1 MIYIY
6 IFLIYKISIYVLVFG
21 NKQEEQ
27 HANTSANY
35 DVELLHHR
43 DAHLEFFKSG
53 EQMMKSFREESLGW
67 ELHNNYFL
75 TPEKKK
81 NQTKTNSI

>member
-1 MIYIY
+1 MKSAVLLCVSLPVCVYLHIIQLTVFLFLFYIV
-6 IFLIYKISIYVLVFG
+6 SG
-21 NKQEEQ
+21 DEQEEQ

-53 EQMMKSFREESLGW
+53 VYRQIPS
-67 ELHNNYFL
+67 
-75 TPEKKK
+75 
-81 NQTKTNSI
+81 

>member
-1 MIYIY
+1 M
-6 IFLIYKISIYVLVFG
+6 FG

-53 EQMMKSFREESLGW
+53 ESIEKYYFRKVDISD
-67 ELHNNYFL
+67 FL
-75 TPEKKK
+75 LFDF
-81 NQTKTNSI
+81 

>member
-1 MIYIY
+1 M
-6 IFLIYKISIYVLVFG
+6 FG

-53 EQMMKSFREESLGW
+53 ESIVEETSLLQDTRQYRLLVFW
-67 ELHNNYFL
+67 LL
-75 TPEKKK
+75 KKK
-81 NQTKTNSI
+81 KHKTVCFVNFFFYNFSTFFSCETFL

>member
-1 MIYIY
+1 MCVCLCVCVSSHIHADLCFVIV
-6 IFLIYKISIYVLVFG
+6 SADR
-21 NKQEEQ
+21 QEEQ

-53 EQMMKSFREESLGW
+53 GCFC
-67 ELHNNYFL
+67 
-75 TPEKKK
+75 
-81 NQTKTNSI
+81 

>member
-1 MIYIY
+1 MFIDVCVCAVMLT
-6 IFLIYKISIYVLVFG
+6 FVCRFPTDG
-21 NKQEEQ
+21 QEEQ

-53 EQMMKSFREESLGW
+53 GCSVLKAVHSF
-67 ELHNNYFL
+67 
-75 TPEKKK
+75 
-81 NQTKTNSI
+81 

>member
-1 MIYIY
+1 MKSAVLVCVCLFVYLQNLAAHDIVFFIYI
-6 IFLIYKISIYVLVFG
+6 KESIYVLVFG

-53 EQMMKSFREESLGW
+53 E
-67 ELHNNYFL
+67 
-75 TPEKKK
+75 
-81 NQTKTNSI
+81 

>member
-1 MIYIY
+1 MKSAVLVCVCLFVYLQNLAAHDIVFFYIY
-6 IFLIYKISIYVLVFG
+6 IKESIYVLVFG

-53 EQMMKSFREESLGW
+53 E
-67 ELHNNYFL
+67 
-75 TPEKKK
+75 
-81 NQTKTNSI
+81 

>member
-1 MIYIY
+1 MGV
-6 IFLIYKISIYVLVFG
+6 K
-21 NKQEEQ
+21 EEQ

-53 EQMMKSFREESLGW
+53 EVLRKDNKIIYCFG
-67 ELHNNYFL
+67 H
-75 TPEKKK
+75 
-81 NQTKTNSI
+81 

>member
-1 MIYIY
+1 M
-6 IFLIYKISIYVLVFG
+6 FVPVCVLVCMFLRADFMLTCNLLLSADG
-21 NKQEEQ
+21 QEEQ

-53 EQMMKSFREESLGW
+53 E
-67 ELHNNYFL
+67 Y
-75 TPEKKK
+75 
-81 NQTKTNSI
+81 

>member
-1 MIYIY
+1 M
-6 IFLIYKISIYVLVFG
+6 FG

-53 EQMMKSFREESLGW
+53 ESTVQEFLLQESGQSRL
-67 ELHNNYFL
+67 LVFDF
-75 TPEKKK
+75 
-81 NQTKTNSI
+81 

>member
-1 MIYIY
+1 MKSAVLMRVCDVMCLRVSRAH
-6 IFLIYKISIYVLVFG
+6 FLYWPVFVIVSVDE
-21 NKQEEQ
+21 QEEQ

-53 EQMMKSFREESLGW
+53 GYLLEE
-67 ELHNNYFL
+67 
-75 TPEKKK
+75 
-81 NQTKTNSI
+81 

>member
-1 MIYIY
+1 MKSAVLVCVCLFVCLQNLAARDIVFFIYI
-6 IFLIYKISIYVLVFG
+6 KESVYVLVFG

-53 EQMMKSFREESLGW
+53 E
-67 ELHNNYFL
+67 
-75 TPEKKK
+75 
-81 NQTKTNSI
+81 